1 MSGSNG
7 RGDDE
12 NNGLERIVI
21 SLRERRDRLAGEL
34 ARLTEPP
41 EQGAGI
47 GFGKRVGDGT
57 SEAVERIS
65 TTATARSIAASI
77 REIDIAIERFEKG
90 RYGVCEM
97 CGEPIPAERLEA
109 RPATTT
115 CVKCAA
121 PGQLS
126 SFR

>member
-1 MSGSNG
+1 MSKSGEPGGEGNL
-7 RGDDE
+7 D
-12 NNGLERIVI
+12 LEAVAG
-21 SLRERRDRLAGEL
+21 SLRDRRKRLSDEL

-77 REIDIAIERFEKG
+77 REIDIALERFESG
-90 RYGVCEM
+90 EYGVCEV

-115 CVKCAA
+115 CMECATA
-121 PGQLS
+121 G
-126 SFR
+126 